1 MTFTGK
7 IRIYLIAVA
16 VLPPLLVM
24 TVIYFHSVK
33 QLESSDR
40 QQAYKNLQRFKTFNS
55 SFQEELEANLAE
67 LLASQSL
74 RKVLLLLKSERAERV
89 ELDPRSFGFDFME
102 ILDTNY
108 RVLATFH
115 RPGLLGE
122 KIQRDFDSERFDTTG
137 SIETVEYDIEGPH
150 AAFTYVRQIDQ
161 SMLLYTGRYM
171 DARYRQRLAE
181 LLDADVSVYIDVD
194 TPLVYAG
201 MEKGTLYETGGAFR
215 AVLAGA
221 ASSDFFLVATFAT
234 GAEKPI
240 FLSLL
245 SVTGI
250 VALFSVIA
258 AIALGMFITGRAKRE
273 IDNLVQASS
282 RVAVGDFTTPVMA
295 YEEGEF
301 SQLADS
307 LTDMMVKLK
316 ALQKELATTEKI
328 AAWQTMGRKVAH
340 EIKNPLTPIAVSV
353 DDLRRSYRER
363 LPHFSKTLEETTV
376 TIKSEVN
383 RMTKLLDQFV
393 SFARMSAP
401 VIRTVEVDTFLKEMT
416 ALYRREIDSGRL
428 TVVNTCRRDKFKLD
442 PEAFKQV
449 LINLIKNGLEAADDA
464 VVTLTMSGE
473 EDGLNIMVEDTG
485 PGFTEEKLQ
494 NSFEPYFSTKKG
506 GSGLG
511 LVICHRI
518 VHDHGGTM
526 ELYNRPEGGGG
537 VRVRLP
543 G

>member
-1 MTFTGK
+1 MTFTGR

-33 QLESSDR
+33 QLESFDR

-55 SFQEELEANLAE
+55 SFQKELEANLAE
-67 LLASQSL
+67 LLASQSF
-74 RKVLLLLKSERAERV
+74 RKALLLLKSERAERV
-89 ELDPRSFGFDFME
+89 ELDPRPFGFDFME

-122 KIQRDFDSERFDTTG
+122 KIQRGFDLERFDTTG
-137 SIETVEYDIEGPH
+137 CIETVEYDIEGPH
-150 AAFTYVRQIDQ
+150 AAFTYVRRIDQ
-161 SMLLYTGRYM
+161 SILLYAGSYM
-171 DARYRQRLAE
+171 DDRFQQRLAE

-201 MEKGTLYETGGAFR
+201 MEKGTLYETGGKFQ
-215 AVLAGA
+215 AVLAGTA
-221 ASSDFFLVATFAT
+221 ASDFFLVATFAT

-282 RVAVGDFTTPVMA
+282 RVAAGDFTTPVMA

-363 LPHFSKTLEETTV
+363 LPHFSKILEETTV

-383 RMTKLLDQFV
+383 RMTKLLDHFV

-464 VVTLTMSGE
+464 VVTLTMSGG
-473 EDGLNIMVEDTG
+473 EDGLNIRVEDTG

-537 VRVRLP
+537 VRIRLP

>member
-1 MTFTGK
+1 MTFTGR

-33 QLESSDR
+33 QLESFDR

-55 SFQEELEANLAE
+55 SFQKELEANLAE
-67 LLASQSL
+67 LLTSQSF
-74 RKVLLLLKSERAERV
+74 RKALLLLKSERAERV
-89 ELDPRSFGFDFME
+89 ELDPRPFGFDFME

-122 KIQRDFDSERFDTTG
+122 KIQRGFNLERFDTTG
-137 SIETVEYDIEGPH
+137 CIETVEYDIEGPH
-150 AAFTYVRQIDQ
+150 AAFTYVRRIDQ
-161 SMLLYTGRYM
+161 SILLYAGSYM
-171 DARYRQRLAE
+171 DDRFQQRLAE

-201 MEKGTLYETGGAFR
+201 MEKGTLYEMGGKFQ
-215 AVLAGA
+215 AVLAGTA
-221 ASSDFFLVATFAT
+221 ASDFFLVATFAT

-282 RVAVGDFTTPVMA
+282 RVAAGDFTTPVMA

-416 ALYRREIDSGRL
+416 ALYRREINSGRL

-449 LINLIKNGLEAADDA
+449 LINLIKNGLEAVDDA

-473 EDGLNIMVEDTG
+473 EDSLNIRVEDTG

-518 VHDHGGTM
+518 VYDHGGTM

-537 VRVRLP
+537 VRIKLP

>member
-1 MTFTGK
+1 MTFTGR

-33 QLESSDR
+33 QLESFDR

-55 SFQEELEANLAE
+55 SFQKELEVNLAE
-67 LLASQSL
+67 LLASQSF
-74 RKVLLLLKSERAERV
+74 RKALLLLKSERAERV
-89 ELDPRSFGFDFME
+89 ELDPRPFGFDFME

-122 KIQRDFDSERFDTTG
+122 KIQRGFDLERFDTTG
-137 SIETVEYDIEGPH
+137 CIETVEYDIEGPH
-150 AAFTYVRQIDQ
+150 AAFTYVRRIDQ
-161 SMLLYTGRYM
+161 SILLYAGSYM
-171 DARYRQRLAE
+171 DDRFQQRLAE

-201 MEKGTLYETGGAFR
+201 MEKGTLYETGGKFQ
-215 AVLAGA
+215 AVLAGTA
-221 ASSDFFLVATFAT
+221 ASDFFLVATFAT

-282 RVAVGDFTTPVMA
+282 RVAAGDFTTPVMA

-363 LPHFSKTLEETTV
+363 LPHFSKILEETTV

-383 RMTKLLDQFV
+383 RMTKLLDHFV

-464 VVTLTMSGE
+464 VVTLTMSGG
-473 EDGLNIMVEDTG
+473 EDGLNIRVEDTG

-537 VRVRLP
+537 VRIRLP